1 MNTRLKRLT
10 AGLGALALAGS
21 LAACGGTASAEDKV
35 GPAAWKKYTFTVGE
49 QSDGIVELAKES
61 GAFDTARYRIKF
73 AKFEYG
79 PPLVQAAAS
88 GDIDLGSVGAVPPL
102 TGAAKSLGF
111 KIIAIRQPANVNH
124 ASENI
129 IVPKGSSIKTLK
141 DLKGKRLAIPQ
152 GSSAHGLAL
161 NAIQSVGLT
170 PKDVKFVFL
179 PPADGQAAFSAGK
192 VDAWSIWD
200 PQSSL
205 AVSKGARVIAAGLP
219 PLDYGSQFFVGST
232 KTLDDKV
239 KRAALADVLKRL
251 AKAYKY
257 GNSHDD
263 VLVKALVKETGLDP
277 KILKANLEAFHSSIE
292 AVTPVQ
298 ITAEQK
304 LADNFFNAGEISKK
318 VDVKTVVDN
327 ILPKGYS
334 LR

>member
-10 AGLGALALAGS
+10 VGIGALAIAGS
-21 LAACGGTASAEDKV
+21 LAACGSTASAEEKV
-35 GPAAWKKYTFTVGE
+35 GPKAWSKYTFTVGE

-61 GAFDTARYRIKF
+61 GAFDTAQYKIKF

-111 KIIAIRQPANVNH
+111 KIIAIRTPADVNH

-129 IVPKGSSIKTLK
+129 IVPKGSPIKTLK

-200 PQSSL
+200 PQSAL
-205 AVSKGARVIAAGLP
+205 AVSKGAKVIAAGLP
-219 PLDYGSQFFVGST
+219 PLDYGSQFFVGAN
-232 KTLDDKV
+232 KTLDDPV

-251 AKAYKY
+251 SKAYHF
-257 GNSHDD
+257 GNTHDD
-263 VLVKALVKETGLDP
+263 VLLKALVKETGLEE
-277 KILKANLEAFHSSIE
+277 KIIKPNLEAFHSSIE
-292 AVTPVQ
+292 AVSPEQ
-298 ITAEQK
+298 QKAEQK
-304 LADNFFNAGEISKK
+304 LADVFFNAGEITKK
-318 VDVKTVVDN
+318 VDVTTVVDN
-327 ILPKGYS
+327 ILPKGYKV
-334 LR
+334 R